1 MPAGLPPTT
10 HTHLLHQVKAVLWGS
25 LGSPRL
31 SVHLHKMS
39 VLALLNVPK
48 ESSVEQSPSGSFT
61 EEADIVPWA
70 WLVSCGPLVT

>member
-10 HTHLLHQVKAVLWGS
+10 QTHLLHQVKAVLWGS
-25 LGSPRL
+25 LGSP

-39 VLALLNVPK
+39 VPALLNVPK
-48 ESSVEQSPSGSFT
+48 ESSVEQSHSGSFT
-61 EEADIVPWA
+61 EEADIVLWA